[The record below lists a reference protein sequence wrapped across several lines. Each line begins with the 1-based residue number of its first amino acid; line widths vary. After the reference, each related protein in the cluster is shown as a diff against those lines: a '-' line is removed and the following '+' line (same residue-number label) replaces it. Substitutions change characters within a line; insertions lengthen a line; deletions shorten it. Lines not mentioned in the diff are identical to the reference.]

1 MKSYSLLR
9 NEQCLL
15 KMIDIDKRVKN
26 VEKSSLWTLLE
37 VYLTRLIDSRLCQE
51 NIRLLDV
58 PRVNQFLVIY
68 DSQSSNSRSAPKEDI
83 RC

>member
-51 NIRLLDV
+51 NI
-58 PRVNQFLVIY
+58 
-68 DSQSSNSRSAPKEDI
+68 
-83 RC
+83 